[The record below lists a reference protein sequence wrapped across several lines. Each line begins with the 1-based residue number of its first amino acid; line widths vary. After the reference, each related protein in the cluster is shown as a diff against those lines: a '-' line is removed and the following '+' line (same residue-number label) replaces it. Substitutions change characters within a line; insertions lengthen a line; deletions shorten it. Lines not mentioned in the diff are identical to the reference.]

1 MNKDLT
7 TNEAVKIIMTKGHE
21 IDARVVSTVSEIL
34 RLGYESEMGRK
45 QAKELCESIKSIAD
59 ELQSNL

>member
-7 TNEAVKIIMTKGHE
+7 TNEAVKIILTKENE
-21 IDARVVSTVSEIL
+21 IQNRFLSSISEIL
-34 RLGYESEMGRK
+34 RLGYETERGRK
-45 QAKELCESIKSIAD
+45 QAKELCESIRSIAD

>member
-7 TNEAVKIIMTKGHE
+7 TNEAVKIILTKESE
-21 IDARVVSTVSEIL
+21 IQNRFLSAISEIL
-34 RLGYESEMGRK
+34 RLGYESERGKK
-45 QAKELCESIKSIAD
+45 QAEELCESIKSIAD

>member
-7 TNEAVKIIMTKGHE
+7 TNEAVKIILTKESE
-21 IDARVVSTVSEIL
+21 IQDRFLSAISEIL
-34 RLGYESEMGRK
+34 RLGHESERGRK
-45 QAKELCESIKSIAD
+45 QAKELCESIRSIAD

>member
-7 TNEAVKIIMTKGHE
+7 TNEAVKIILTKESE
-21 IDARVVSTVSEIL
+21 IQDRFLSAISEIL
-34 RLGYESEMGRK
+34 RLGYESEKGRK
-45 QAKELCESIKSIAD
+45 QAKELCESIKNIVD

>member
-7 TNEAVKIIMTKGHE
+7 TNEAVKIILTKESE
-21 IDARVVSTVSEIL
+21 IQDRFLSAISEIL
-34 RLGYESEMGRK
+34 RLGYESERGRK
-45 QAKELCESIKSIAD
+45 QEKELCESIKSIVD

>member
-7 TNEAVKIIMTKGHE
+7 TNEAVKIILTKESE
-21 IDARVVSTVSEIL
+21 IQDRFLSAISEIL
-34 RLGYESEMGRK
+34 RLGYESERGRK
-45 QAKELCESIKSIAD
+45 QAKELCESIKSIID